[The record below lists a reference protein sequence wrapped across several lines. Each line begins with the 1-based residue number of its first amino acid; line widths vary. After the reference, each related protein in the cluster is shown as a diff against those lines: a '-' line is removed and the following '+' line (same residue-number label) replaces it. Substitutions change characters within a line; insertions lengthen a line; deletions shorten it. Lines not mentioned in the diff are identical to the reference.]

1 MRTKTLTKAELARR
15 LGVSRTHITLLT
27 QGKRKLSDKLAD
39 KLADLLVDLRA
50 DNSNAYQRTS
60 NPLGGN
66 KLVSGGFDPHAL
78 PPICISTLLTGFL
91 NSRRQG
97 LSKRTQ
103 AWYSDYLNLAHV
115 VVGIGVTGQDISQF
129 LNTLP
134 CSNGGKH
141 AYYRALKAFYNWL

>member
-60 NPLGGN
+60 NPLEGI
-66 KLVSGGFDPHAL
+66 KHVSGGFDPHAL
-78 PPICISTLLTGFL
+78 PPVDIDPQLKSPKLGTSPQDKSTG
-91 NSRRQG
+91 
-97 LSKRTQ
+97 
-103 AWYSDYLNLAHV
+103 
-115 VVGIGVTGQDISQF
+115 
-129 LNTLP
+129 
-134 CSNGGKH
+134 
-141 AYYRALKAFYNWL
+141 